1 MSNGKLK
8 YPDEVYEFI
17 KENYGKYKR
26 KLLPL
31 IKERFCVDMTW
42 NTLRYIADEK
52 LGVCS
57 KGPFYSK
64 EEEEWLRDN
73 AYKYKSH
80 AKITEDFNN
89 TFPNRKR
96 SNYSISVKLSKMG
109 IKVYLEGEEGTRWI
123 LENAPYYTSKE
134 LEDMHN
140 SIFDK
145 KMTAQGIK
153 RLCNRYGTG
162 TLSDKD
168 AKYDHFQD
176 KFSKEIGT
184 IVIIDGI
191 EYVKVIKSS
200 SKNKI
205 KSEKTW
211 IPRKH
216 YEYEKHYGIRPK
228 NGDCVVHLDGDKT
241 NYSKENLYLIQD
253 YWNGYIQAGLRKMID
268 GQPVLN
274 KANLIRYQ
282 IEREI
287 SEYRKN
293 NKHFDSKIKDI
304 KEYIDQ

>member
-1 MSNGKLK
+1 MSGKLE

-26 KLLPL
+26 KLLSL

-42 NTLRYIADEK
+42 NTLRYIANEK
-52 LGVCS
+52 LDVCS

-80 AKITEDFNN
+80 AKITEDFNK

-109 IKVYLEGEEGTRWI
+109 IKVYLEGEEGIRWI
-123 LENAPYYTSKE
+123 LENAPYHTSKE

-145 KMTAQGIK
+145 KMTAKGIN
-153 RLCNRYGTG
+153 RLCNRYGIG
-162 TLSDKD
+162 TLSDED
-168 AKYDHFQD
+168 AKYNHIQD
-176 KFSKEIGT
+176 WFSKEIGT
-184 IVIIDGI
+184 IVIIGGV
-191 EYVKVIKSS
+191 EYVKAVNSS

-205 KSEKTW
+205 KSKKTW
-211 IPRKH
+211 IPRNH
-216 YEYEKHYGIRPK
+216 YEYEKHYGTKPK
-228 NGDCVVHLDGDKT
+228 KGDCVVHLDGDKT
-241 NYSKENLYLIQD
+241 NYSKENLYLIPD

-268 GQPVLN
+268 GQPELN

-293 NKHFDSKIKDI
+293 NKNFDSKIKDI
-304 KEYIDQ
+304 EEYIDQ